1 MGGGE
6 LAVHT
11 GYTRT
16 PNPEQNYAPRF
27 LVQHLADI
35 VTFDF
40 RVPLLRRASSH
51 SHDAAAMEFGDDVMR
66 NTEHS
71 APQ

>member
-11 GYTRT
+11 CYTRT
-16 PNPEQNYAPRF
+16 PNPEQNYARGF
-27 LVQHLADI
+27 LVQHLTDF

-40 RVPLLRRASSH
+40 RVTLLRRASSH
-51 SHDAAAMEFGDDVMR
+51 SRDAAAMEFCDDVMR
-66 NTEHS
+66 NTEDS
-71 APQ
+71 AP